1 MNKVMAAWCSVGIF
15 AGLCVWI
22 GVSRGQAGESK
33 DLDVG
38 TMGRGPKT
46 EELIGDLSARRGEDA
61 SDWRTLIISDD
72 ESERMLAREMLLK
85 RQIETVEYLISVVK
99 MPVRR
104 AEPFYS
110 PTTSRNIA
118 IDFLGALRSKKA
130 IPALVDWIFPRAGQ
144 SIGVWE
150 LSLFSPA
157 GGALVEIGSP
167 AVGPLVERLASESD
181 AARKGVI
188 VRILVAIKGLRGTEL
203 LFEDLVA
210 REREPNRLKN
220 LKSAQELLGEPKMR
234 KIFENIDERRQR
246 DWGYY

>member
-1 MNKVMAAWCSVGIF
+1 M
-15 AGLCVWI
+15 
-22 GVSRGQAGESK
+22 GVSKGQAGESK

-38 TMGRGPKT
+38 TIGLGPKT
-46 EELIGDLSARRGEDA
+46 EELTGGLAARAGRKVA
-61 SDWRTLIISDD
+61 DWRTLIISED

-85 RQIETVEYLISVVK
+85 RHTESVDYLVSVVK

-104 AEPFYS
+104 AESFYS

-118 IDFLGALRSKKA
+118 IDLLGGLRSKKA
-130 IPALVDWIFPRAGQ
+130 IPALVDWIFPKSGQ

-157 GGALVEIGSP
+157 GAALVEIGLP

-203 LFEDLVA
+203 LFEDLVG
-210 REREPNRLKN
+210 REKEPNRHKN
-220 LKSAQELLGEPKMR
+220 LKSAQELLAQPKMR